1 MTLKKINSLVK
12 DYIDE
17 TEPSE
22 NDFKFIESIIDIV
35 LSTPIKVRRQ
45 TYKEYYPI
53 ESSINDVS
61 KFYGTLDLKYIERF
75 RNLIKSG
82 DMRFFNV
89 SKKGRNN
96 YIASSTM
103 TDDGKSDIFLP
114 FNNTIEDSFTMNH
127 EVLHD
132 TNVSLK
138 LTETRFLFTEA
149 ISILGELLQEDFYR
163 RSLLPPKEFEKNSI
177 DMAYAICVKSIYL
190 HIQIG
195 LIKLMQ
201 KYGEI
206 TSKNLSELEMLK
218 CYRKDLKK
226 YLKYLNLFD
235 ELPFDNDQRHVM
247 GFVFASQMHQDGFGK
262 EHLLEL
268 NPILNEVEFDD
279 VLDSIG
285 VSTTS
290 IDGYDITSDSKKV
303 LLKSYREEVSRFR

>member
-1 MTLKKINSLVK
+1 MTLEKINSLVK

-22 NDFKFIESIIDIV
+22 NDFNFINSIIDIV

-53 ESSINDVS
+53 ESSIDDVT
-61 KFYGTLDLKYIERF
+61 KFYGTLGLEYIERF
-75 RNLIKSG
+75 RNLIRSG
-82 DMRFFNV
+82 DMRFYQI
-89 SKKGRNN
+89 SKMGRNN
-96 YIASSTM
+96 YVASSTM
-103 TDDGKSDIFLP
+103 TDEGKSDIFLP

-138 LTETRFLFTEA
+138 LTESRFLFTEA

-190 HIQIG
+190 QIQIG
-195 LIKLMQ
+195 LIRLMQ

-206 TSKNLSELEMLK
+206 TSKNLNELEILRGYK
-218 CYRKDLKK
+218 KDLKK
-226 YLKYLNLFD
+226 HIKYLSLFD

-247 GFVFASQMHQDGFGK
+247 GFIFASHMHRSGNGK
-262 EHLLEL
+262 EQLLEL

-279 VLDSIG
+279 LLDSIG
-285 VSTTS
+285 IRTTNL
-290 IDGYDITSDSKKV
+290 DGYDIESESKKV